1 MISAAALLGYYTGS
15 KTQEGRYYEQD
26 KELYK
31 MAKGGAFR
39 SKSYMKT
46 YARDH
51 DLIK

>member
-1 MISAAALLGYYTGS
+1 
-15 KTQEGRYYEQD
+15 
-26 KELYK
+26 

-51 DLIK
+51 DMLR